1 MRSSFLVLAAAL
13 AAAPLP
19 ALAAP
24 GSSSPSGV
32 GAGVSCEAVRADP
45 SLYSHRVIQ
54 DCRRMGWH
62 SEPASYGGQLY
73 QPNGGMTDLVTRN
86 SSCSDVHMRPDLYS
100 ASVRESCASG
110 TVNGV
115 GDWGGALVH

>member
-1 MRSSFLVLAAAL
+1 MRMTFLVLAAGL

-24 GSSSPSGV
+24 GASSP
-32 GAGVSCEAVRADP
+32 AGVSCDAVRADP

-54 DCRRMGWH
+54 DCRRTGWH
-62 SEPASYGGQLY
+62 GEPAGFGGPLY
-73 QPNGGMTDLVTRN
+73 QPNDGMTDVVTRN
-86 SSCSDVHMRPDLYS
+86 SSCSDVRKRPDLYS